1 MARLNQ
7 ISSEAMCSHSVPS
20 APGLAAESLSRR
32 NFLQTT
38 AAVAGAAGAVA
49 ATVTV
54 AADPAP
60 APVAAPT
67 ASTTAAGAGQRIRI
81 GFIGP
86 GGRGFGAH
94 VKTLAKLRAEGAN
107 IDLVAVSEVY
117 KNQEDM
123 VCAYIKEETGT
134 DPARYVDYQDM
145 LADKNVD
152 AVCIGTPDHWHHR
165 QIVDALRAGKHVYA
179 EKPMT
184 KTVEEA
190 LDVLKVWRETGKVMQ
205 VGVQST
211 SLMVW
216 DQAREL
222 INNGKLG
229 KVLGYQTEFFRNSA
243 VGQWRYYKLEREMT
257 PESID
262 WKRWLGV
269 SAGLAGEVPF
279 DRAVYKQWR
288 CYWPFGS
295 GMLTDLFVH
304 RTTAMLKATGLRFPG
319 RVVGAGGIYL
329 ELDTREV
336 PDVATV
342 VADYNEGCQGL
353 ITSTMC
359 NENARIKQV
368 IRGHNGA
375 FEFGNGEQFTEFK
388 FLAERPQVTHDAEI
402 KDEVIKTDLTE
413 EALQKTNTTALHF
426 QNWLAAMIA
435 GQPEMCNNTPD
446 LGAAA
451 VVTVILGAM
460 SYRNGKVYHFDA
472 ATGRYTDGNPSWASK
487 WETRSKER
495 GSPSHVPGWK
505 AGDTGSTLRPEG
517 YQVLAGPWINGTDPA
532 PPPPAAESSPEAAP
546 PAKPAGS

>member
-1 MARLNQ
+1 M
-7 ISSEAMCSHSVPS
+7 SEPLTTPDAAS
-20 APGLAAESLSRR
+20 ASLSRR
-32 NFLQTT
+32 GFIGVST
-38 AAVAGAAGAVA
+38 AAAGAIA
-49 ATVTV
+49 ANAAPAS
-54 AADPAP
+54 AADAN
-60 APVAAPT
+60 
-67 ASTTAAGAGQRIRI
+67 SRIRI

-94 VKTLAKLRAEGAN
+94 VKTLAKLRSEGAN

-117 KNQEDM
+117 KKQEDT
-123 VCAYIKEETGT
+123 VCDFIKKETGVE
-134 DPARYVDYQDM
+134 AKRYVDYTDL

-165 QIVDALRAGKHVYA
+165 QIVDALKAGKHVFA

-190 LDVLKVWRETGKVMQ
+190 IDVARVWRETGKVMQ

-211 SLMVW
+211 SLKVW

-222 INNGKLG
+222 IDSGKLG
-229 KVLGYQTEFFRNSA
+229 KVLGFQTEYFRNSSM
-243 VGQWRYYKLEREMT
+243 GQWRYYKLEKEMT
-257 PESID
+257 PQTID

-269 SAGLAGEVPF
+269 SAGLAPEMDF
-279 DRAVYKQWR
+279 DRALYAQWR

-304 RTTAMLKATGLRFPG
+304 RTTAMLKATGLRYPA

-353 ITSTMC
+353 ISSTMC
-359 NENARIKQV
+359 NENSRLKQV

-388 FLAERPQVTHDAEI
+388 FVAERPQVTFNADI
-402 KDEVIKTDLTE
+402 KDEVIKTDLTDE
-413 EALQKTNTTALHF
+413 TLKKNDTTYLHF
-426 QNWLAAMIA
+426 KNWLDAMAA
-435 GQPEMCNNTPD
+435 GKPEMCNNTPD

-472 ATGRYTDGNPSWASK
+472 ASGTYSDGSPAWAKK
-487 WETRSKER
+487 WETLSKER
-495 GSPSHVPGWK
+495 GQPKHVPGWH
-505 AGDTGSTLRPEG
+505 AGDTGSTLKPEA
-517 YQVLAGPWINGTDPA
+517 YMSLAGPWVGGKDPA
-532 PPPPAAESSPEAAP
+532 GA
-546 PAKPAGS
+546 

>member
-1 MARLNQ
+1 M
-7 ISSEAMCSHSVPS
+7 SEPVAVPES
-20 APGLAAESLSRR
+20 AGNLSRR
-32 NFLQTT
+32 GFLCAST
-38 AAVAGAAGAVA
+38 AAAGALAAGAAPASA
-49 ATVTV
+49 AN
-54 AADPAP
+54 AN
-60 APVAAPT
+60 
-67 ASTTAAGAGQRIRI
+67 SRLRI

-94 VKTLAKLRAEGAN
+94 VKTLAKLRSEGAN

-117 KNQEDM
+117 KNQEDT
-123 VCAYIKEETGT
+123 VCDFIKKETGVE
-134 DPARYVDYQDM
+134 AKRYVDYTDM
-145 LADKNVD
+145 LADKDVD

-165 QIVDALRAGKHVYA
+165 QIVDALRAGKHVFA

-190 LDVLKVWRETGKVMQ
+190 VDVAKVWRETGKVMQ

-211 SLMVW
+211 SLKVW

-222 INNGKLG
+222 IDSGKLG
-229 KVLGYQTEFFRNSA
+229 KVMGFQTEYFRNSSM
-243 VGQWRYYKLEREMT
+243 GQWRYYKLDKEMT
-257 PESID
+257 PKTID

-269 SAGLAGEVPF
+269 SAGLAPEMDF
-279 DRAVYKQWR
+279 DRAVYAQWR

-304 RTTAMLKATGLRFPG
+304 RTTAMLKATGLRYPA

-353 ITSTMC
+353 ISSTMC
-359 NENARIKQV
+359 NENSRLKQV

-375 FEFGNGEQFTEFK
+375 FEFGTGEQFTEFK
-388 FLAERPQVTHDAEI
+388 FVAERPQVTFNADI
-402 KDEVIKTDLTE
+402 KDEMIKTDLSDE
-413 EALQKTNTTALHF
+413 DLKKNDTTYLHF
-426 QNWLAAMIA
+426 KNWLDAMAA
-435 GQPEMCNNTPD
+435 GKPELCNNTPD

-472 ATGRYTDGNPSWASK
+472 ASGTYSDGSPAWAKK
-487 WETRSKER
+487 WETLSKER
-495 GSPSHVPGWK
+495 GQPKHVPGWH
-505 AGDTGSTLRPEG
+505 AGDTGSTLKPEP
-517 YQVLAGPWINGTDPA
+517 YMTLAGPWVGGKDPA
-532 PPPPAAESSPEAAP
+532 GA
-546 PAKPAGS
+546 

>member
-1 MARLNQ
+1 M
-7 ISSEAMCSHSVPS
+7 SEPVAVPES
-20 APGLAAESLSRR
+20 AGNLSRR
-32 NFLQTT
+32 GFLGAST
-38 AAVAGAAGAVA
+38 AAAGALAAGAAPASA
-49 ATVTV
+49 AN
-54 AADPAP
+54 AN
-60 APVAAPT
+60 
-67 ASTTAAGAGQRIRI
+67 SRLRI

-94 VKTLAKLRAEGAN
+94 VKTLAKLRSEGAN

-117 KNQEDM
+117 KNQEDT
-123 VCAYIKEETGT
+123 VCDFIKKETGVE
-134 DPARYVDYQDM
+134 AKRYVDYTDM
-145 LADKNVD
+145 LADKDVD

-165 QIVDALRAGKHVYA
+165 QIVDALRAGKHVFA

-190 LDVLKVWRETGKVMQ
+190 VDVAKVWRETGKVMQ

-211 SLMVW
+211 SLKVW

-222 INNGKLG
+222 IDSGKLG
-229 KVLGYQTEFFRNSA
+229 KVMGFQTEYFRNSSM
-243 VGQWRYYKLEREMT
+243 GQWRYYKLDKEMT
-257 PESID
+257 PKTID

-269 SAGLAGEVPF
+269 SAGLAPEMDF
-279 DRAVYKQWR
+279 DRAVYAQWR

-304 RTTAMLKATGLRFPG
+304 RTTAMLKATGLRYPA

-353 ITSTMC
+353 ISSTMC
-359 NENARIKQV
+359 NENSRLKQV

-388 FLAERPQVTHDAEI
+388 FVAERPQVTFNADI
-402 KDEVIKTDLTE
+402 KDEMIKTDLSDE
-413 EALQKTNTTALHF
+413 DLKKNDTTYLHF
-426 QNWLAAMIA
+426 KNWLDAMAA
-435 GQPEMCNNTPD
+435 GKPELCNNTPD

-472 ATGRYTDGNPSWASK
+472 ASGTYSDGSPAWAKK
-487 WETRSKER
+487 WETLSKER
-495 GSPSHVPGWK
+495 GQPKHVPGWH
-505 AGDTGSTLRPEG
+505 AGDTGSTLKPEP
-517 YQVLAGPWINGTDPA
+517 YMTLAGPWVGGKDPA
-532 PPPPAAESSPEAAP
+532 GA
-546 PAKPAGS
+546 

>member
-1 MARLNQ
+1 M
-7 ISSEAMCSHSVPS
+7 S
-20 APGLAAESLSRR
+20 
-32 NFLQTT
+32 
-38 AAVAGAAGAVA
+38 
-49 ATVTV
+49 
-54 AADPAP
+54 D
-60 APVAAPT
+60 PVAAPENLSRRGFLG
-67 ASTTAAGAGQRIRI
+67 ASTAAAGALAAGAAPASAANANSRLRI

-94 VKTLAKLRAEGAN
+94 VKTLAKLRSEGAN

-117 KNQEDM
+117 KNQEDK
-123 VCAYIKEETGT
+123 VCDFIKKETGVE
-134 DPARYVDYQDM
+134 AKRYVDYTDM
-145 LADKNVD
+145 LADKDVD

-190 LDVLKVWRETGKVMQ
+190 IDVAKVWRETGKVMQ

-211 SLMVW
+211 SLKVW

-222 INNGKLG
+222 IDSGKLG
-229 KVLGYQTEFFRNSA
+229 KVMGFQTEYFRNSSM
-243 VGQWRYYKLEREMT
+243 GQWRYYKLDKEMT
-257 PESID
+257 PQTID

-269 SAGLAGEVPF
+269 SAGLAPEMDF
-279 DRAVYKQWR
+279 DRALYAQWR

-304 RTTAMLKATGLRFPG
+304 RTTAMLKATGLRYPA

-353 ITSTMC
+353 ISSTMC
-359 NENARIKQV
+359 NENSRLKQV

-388 FLAERPQVTHDAEI
+388 FVAERPQVTFNADI
-402 KDEVIKTDLTE
+402 KDEMIKTDLSDE
-413 EALQKTNTTALHF
+413 DLKKNDTTYLHF
-426 QNWLAAMIA
+426 KNWLDAMAA
-435 GQPEMCNNTPD
+435 GKPELCNNTPD

-472 ATGRYTDGNPSWASK
+472 ASGTYSDGSPAWAKK
-487 WETRSKER
+487 WETLSKER
-495 GSPSHVPGWK
+495 GKPTHVPGWH
-505 AGDTGSTLRPEG
+505 AGETGSSLKPEA
-517 YQVLAGPWINGTDPA
+517 YMALAGPWVGGKDPA
-532 PPPPAAESSPEAAP
+532 GA
-546 PAKPAGS
+546 